1 MFFPV
6 HVPIDFSAVC
16 CFGSQKTKVNSKTL
30 MQLQGKSENFEKQLF
45 AE

>member
-1 MFFPV
+1 MYLL
-6 HVPIDFSAVC
+6 IFSAVC